1 MVKIRIHLDD
11 TTVDL
16 TAESPKKAQQKAE
29 AILANSSIW
38 VSPARLYPTSRIVFI
53 EVLS

>member
-29 AILANSSIW
+29 SILADSSIW
-38 VSPARLYPTSRIVFI
+38 VTPTRLYPTSRIVFI
-53 EVLS
+53 EIM

>member
-1 MVKIRIHLDD
+1 MVKIRVHLDD

-29 AILANSSIW
+29 AILADSAIW
-38 VSPARLYPTSRIVFI
+38 ISATRLYPTSRIVFI
-53 EVLS
+53 EVIE